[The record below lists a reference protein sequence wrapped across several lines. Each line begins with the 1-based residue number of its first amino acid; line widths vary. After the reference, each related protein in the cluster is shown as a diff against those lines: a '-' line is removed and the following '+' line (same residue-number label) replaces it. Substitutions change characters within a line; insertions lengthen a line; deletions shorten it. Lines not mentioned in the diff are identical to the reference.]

1 MGRYTFPV
9 CGQIVLFAV
18 KRLNGGAFSCI
29 LSLQKSENKPFYFVY
44 FYSAVA
50 PEIGEDAFEGVI
62 FDTDPPNELTIHCPE
77 GISTTLR
84 EELTQ
89 SESFTESDF
98 TNGKVV
104 IKGDLT
110 PLTYLLGL

>member
-1 MGRYTFPV
+1 MFSDFCKLSIQEKAPSFKRFTANGTICP
-9 CGQIVLFAV
+9 QIG
-18 KRLNGGAFSCI
+18 K
-29 LSLQKSENKPFYFVY
+29 VY

-98 TNGKVV
+98 TNGKIV

-110 PLTYLLGL
+110 PLTYLLGF